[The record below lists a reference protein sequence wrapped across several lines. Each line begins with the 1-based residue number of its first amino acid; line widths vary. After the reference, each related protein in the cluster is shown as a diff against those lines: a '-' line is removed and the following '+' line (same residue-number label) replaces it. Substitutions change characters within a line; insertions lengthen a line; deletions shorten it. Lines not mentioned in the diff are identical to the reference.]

1 MAGSTYSRGDR
12 DSRNAIGSRR
22 RQRREPRHAAPPNC
36 LRTFLNSAAITLL
49 SPERGEDDAITGWIA
64 TCRDGQTVALASY
77 YFALPG
83 RIDTLLSH
91 VPARE
96 TAPDKPKSEASPPCP
111 SNNCCCA

>member
-1 MAGSTYSRGDR
+1 MQY
-12 DSRNAIGSRR
+12 
-22 RQRREPRHAAPPNC
+22 
-36 LRTFLNSAAITLL
+36 LRTASGTFLNSAAITRL

-64 TCRDGQTVALASY
+64 TCRDGQTVALAT

-96 TAPDKPKSEASPPCP
+96 TAPDKPKSEASPTCP
-111 SNNCCCA
+111 SD